1 MNQLTLWNSVIGSTT
16 QHPKIRFPMGSR
28 CLAFL
33 AVLMFINVPA
43 AFAQSVCPGIS
54 VRVLNIK
61 NNTGT
66 VDCALFESPNGFP
79 IEFLHS
85 ATNVMVIRVR
95 DTQARCNFED
105 IPPGTYAIAVI
116 HDENMDGKLNSNWL
130 GIPTEGYG
138 FSNDARGVLSAPSF
152 SAASFPYNGQNL
164 EFDN

>member
-1 MNQLTLWNSVIGSTT
+1 
-16 QHPKIRFPMGSR
+16 
-28 CLAFL
+28 
-33 AVLMFINVPA
+33 MFINVPA

-164 EFDN
+164 ELTIDLHY